1 MSLSFYEKLHMVHR
15 CWRLRFKSE
24 VPDIRYVREAGL
36 AGCTVIDIGANKG
49 VFSIYMSR
57 AAGPRGHLL
66 AFEAQPELGKH
77 LRDVKQSFALDNM
90 TIVNKGLSSR
100 PGTLTMRR
108 SEAGSGMASFHG
120 ETTTGLDEIEIPVIT
135 LDDDISEHPGGPVSF
150 IKCDVEGHELEV
162 FRGARQLLVRDMPT
176 LLFEC
181 HDNEAEGGELFSF
194 LTRLGYDGYFFFVTR
209 EDHKSFFNKG
219 RGQYIPFDQQAAYP
233 NVHPSIR
240 HRNYVFVKTGHV
252 P

>member
-24 VPDIRYVREAGL
+24 VPDIRFIREADL
-36 AGCTVIDIGANKG
+36 AGSTLIDIGANKG

-57 AAGPRGHLL
+57 AAGPRGKLL
-66 AFEAQPELGKH
+66 AFEAQPELGDH
-77 LRDVKQSFALDNM
+77 LRNVKESFALDNM

-100 PGTLTMRR
+100 PGILTLRR
-108 SEAGSGMASFHG
+108 SEAGSGAASFHNKAAAS
-120 ETTTGLDEIEIPVIT
+120 LDAIEVPVIT
-135 LDDDISEHPGGPVSF
+135 LDDYIRERRVGRVSF

-162 FRGARQLLVRDMPT
+162 FRGARMLLERDMPT

-181 HDNEAEGGELFSF
+181 HDSEAERGELFSF
-194 LTRLGYDGYFFFVTR
+194 LTRLGYEGYFFFVTR
-209 EDHKSFFNKG
+209 GDHQSFFHKG

-233 NVHPSIR
+233 HVRPSIR
-240 HRNYVFVKTGHV
+240 HRNYVFVKAGRA